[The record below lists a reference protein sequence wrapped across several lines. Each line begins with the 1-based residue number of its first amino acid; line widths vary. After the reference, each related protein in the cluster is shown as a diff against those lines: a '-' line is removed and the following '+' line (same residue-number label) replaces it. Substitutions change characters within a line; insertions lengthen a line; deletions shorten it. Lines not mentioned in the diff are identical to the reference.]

1 MRKLAAIAAA
11 LGAAVLAVSTTPA
24 GATYRPCGEEQ
35 VKHCTFSIA
44 DHFVDTATCG
54 FEIVGDFVFTNDI
67 TELVD
72 PQGVTNQLQLHQSD
86 VGTYTAKGVTL
97 RENDRYTI
105 IVDYVDGI
113 PVTAKHVGGLDEI
126 VGPGG
131 PIFHRTGFD
140 EYAVV
145 FDPESGFYVDGPR
158 ILRHGLRDN
167 FDLAEFCAA
176 FG

>member
-1 MRKLAAIAAA
+1 LVAVAA
-11 LGAAVLAVSTTPA
+11 LLSAGAAVAISAAPA
-24 GATYRPCGEEQ
+24 GATYRPCGDQ
-35 VKHCTFSIA
+35 PVRHCTFTERTQ
-44 DHFVDTATCG
+44 FVDTDTCG
-54 FEIVGDFVFTNDI
+54 FPVVGDFVFTNDI
-67 TELVD
+67 TDLVD
-72 PQGVTNQLQLHQSD
+72 KDGVETQLQLHQSN

-105 IVDYVDGI
+105 IVDFVDGI

-126 VGPGG
+126 IGPGG
-131 PIFHRTGFD
+131 TIFHRTGFD

-145 FDPESGFYVDGPR
+145 FDPDRGFYVDGPR

-167 FDLAEFCAA
+167 FDPVEFCAA